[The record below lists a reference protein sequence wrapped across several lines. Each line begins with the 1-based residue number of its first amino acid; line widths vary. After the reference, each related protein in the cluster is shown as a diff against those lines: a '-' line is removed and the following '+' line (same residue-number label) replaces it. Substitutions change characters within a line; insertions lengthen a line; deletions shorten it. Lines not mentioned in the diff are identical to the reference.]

1 MAAVT
6 LATRL
11 VSAAAVAPSAL
22 LARLP
27 PPHGTASPSP
37 LQPPP
42 ALDSPL
48 VRSHLR
54 CCLPPALSK
63 PVLSRGLQHASHAV
77 QALTLDALAVLLRN
91 AEAALA
97 AAEHGAALA
106 AAAGPPTA
114 AAWAGF
120 HRRLA
125 AAVRSRLP
133 DLQLLLALHAALEKE
148 GRGAQGQ
155 GDQDQGQGQQGAGG
169 KAGSKQQQKA
179 AAKKGQ
185 EQDGMEV
192 DLDVG
197 TGAVGKGGDEGE
209 EGEEE
214 DEEGGGKAGAAGRR
228 LEEAVLGVAAEGWA
242 EEEQRGGAVRSE
254 VGLRLLRVLA
264 GYCRWLPEAAADA
277 HFEAARLLP
286 QVGRGRADGWKYAV
300 RCDLLCTWV

>member
-1 MAAVT
+1 MFAATLPLCLNLKASEKWVAAVT

-27 PPHGTASPSP
+27 PPVPSHATASPPP

-63 PVLSRGLQHASHAV
+63 PVLARGLQHASHAV

-91 AEAALA
+91 AEPALA
-97 AAEHGAALA
+97 AAERGAALA
-106 AAAGPPTA
+106 AAAAAPTA

-133 DLQLLLALHAALEKE
+133 DLQLLLALHAALEK
-148 GRGAQGQ
+148 GGQGQ
-155 GDQDQGQGQQGAGG
+155 AAQEHGQGQQASGG
-169 KAGSKQQQKA
+169 KAGKQQQKG

-185 EQDGMEV
+185 EDDGMEV

-197 TGAVGKGGDEGE
+197 TGAVGKGKDGVE

-214 DEEGGGKAGAAGRR
+214 DEEGGGGKAGRR
-228 LEEAVLGVAAEGWA
+228 LEEAVLGVAAEGWE
-242 EEEQRGGAVRSE
+242 EEEQRGRAVRSE

-286 QVGRGRADGWKYAV
+286 QVG
-300 RCDLLCTWV
+300 